1 MGALHR
7 CNRVSG
13 ALLMRCWNA
22 SMALFT
28 ALSSHYR
35 HAGALLHFDCAFTAE
50 DLPLGPRE
58 SGLRSAGRMGEVGP
72 PASGRPFF
80 TDPYSHRGC
89 STDVLPCGAGGY
101 RRSRGRHE

>member
-1 MGALHR
+1 MAALHR

-13 ALLMRCWNA
+13 ALLIRCWNA
-22 SMALFT
+22 ATALFS
-28 ALSSHYR
+28 ALSCHSR
-35 HAGALLHFDCAFTAE
+35 HAGALLHFDCALTAE
-50 DLPLGPRE
+50 DSPLRPRE
-58 SGLRSAGRMGEVGP
+58 SGLRTAGRMGEVGP

-101 RRSRGRHE
+101 RRARVRHE